1 MKEILPSLVKFGTNA
16 YPLKSLSGVLDCVSN
31 ATVKSQWPRQSIQVV
46 EELCND
52 KDKDILDVHS
62 SETSF
67 MYESVKE

>member
-52 KDKDILDVHS
+52 KDILDVHS
-62 SETSF
+62 LETSF